1 MPYIGNKNMPYSNVQ
16 YLCVIKMDNKVNGR
30 FLCGY
35 CVLVKSMLS
44 YFIFFTIRLMLGS
57 GCTSGTWEP
66 IHVQQPLLS
75 MDLTNHR
82 STTLLPTVVGK
93 ALVFVQ

>member
-1 MPYIGNKNMPYSNVQ
+1 
-16 YLCVIKMDNKVNGR
+16 MDNKINGR

-35 CVLVKSMLS
+35 CVLVKSVFS
-44 YFIFFTIRLMLGS
+44 HFEIFFIIRLMLGS

-66 IHVQQPLLS
+66 ILVQQPPLS

-82 STTLLPTVVGK
+82 STTLLPTGVGK